1 MATAG
6 LWRTGR
12 PRFPMYSSDGR
23 GRDYYI
29 KFDNGGYWADQFK
42 LKKVPDYERPR
53 YKNYHTLFHHPA
65 PFKYWGNGHGR
76 ETYILQQSGFFHD
89 QKPLCSYKLIDFL
102 RTNETD
108 NRYYNSYKKNLFLSV
123 SEKKYNKELKRFEKK
138 LIKRL
143 YTDPL
148 NMKKSMKSISF
159 NKNNNDSSIEKKEI
173 MGRTITDFHFNNNNT
188 ESLEKSGE
196 ENIRSNTLG
205 NIRNENIYKN
215 IYNNN
220 SIKNKKMKNNKL
232 AKFNRTFDNFYKN
245 NLKTKNLK
253 FRNDNNSKHD
263 DSSFFNNKY
272 KTFKELLNYNRINT
286 TADCKSPENIKFLEP
301 RERFNQTMKAEF
313 NFKPKPKRNVI
324 SLKKFNFS

>member
-1 MATAG
+1 
-6 LWRTGR
+6 
-12 PRFPMYSSDGR
+12 
-23 GRDYYI
+23 
-29 KFDNGGYWADQFK
+29 
-42 LKKVPDYERPR
+42 
-53 YKNYHTLFHHPA
+53 
-65 PFKYWGNGHGR
+65 
-76 ETYILQQSGFFHD
+76 
-89 QKPLCSYKLIDFL
+89 
-102 RTNETD
+102 
-108 NRYYNSYKKNLFLSV
+108 
-123 SEKKYNKELKRFEKK
+123 
-138 LIKRL
+138 
-143 YTDPL
+143 
-148 NMKKSMKSISF
+148 
-159 NKNNNDSSIEKKEI
+159 

-188 ESLEKSGE
+188 EYLEKSGE

-253 FRNDNNSKHD
+253 FRNDNNSKPD
-263 DSSFFNNKY
+263 DNSFFNNKY
-272 KTFKELLNYNRINT
+272 KTFKKLLNYNKINT